1 MAPPTPQRCHGL
13 LVSTP
18 PWGDRRAELGDVAA
32 CLAGLDLALP
42 GLPGLGDVVDRWG
55 PTVMSLNSYKWDY
68 KSYKKTYLQ
77 VLSLN

>member
-18 PWGDRRAELGDVAA
+18 PWGDRRGELGDVAA

-42 GLPGLGDVVDRWG
+42 GLPGLGDVVDLG
-55 PTVMSLNSYKWDY
+55 GLGVDG
-68 KSYKKTYLQ
+68 
-77 VLSLN
+77 